1 MGWLS
6 NWGRPTKTVSFAM
19 GVERLVL
26 MLESLRLYPLLS
38 TMSADVYV
46 TAVGNCPGRRLCL

>member
-6 NWGRPTKTVSFAM
+6 NWGDPKAVSFAM

-26 MLESLRLYPLLS
+26 MLGIFETVSS
-38 TMSADVYV
+38 FVNNDADVYV
-46 TAVGNCPGRRLCL
+46 TAVGKLPGRRLCL